1 MAKLFDLIAGIGERL
16 APISGKVTLNGQLRQ
31 GPLGDWRLEFV
42 PPVRIAQQE
51 SSHLVV
57 SCAAPDVEKDLQ
69 RLIGHKV
76 QIKGRLATPPGA
88 PFVLQASAIESLAS
102 DATSPEDEPDKPR
115 GGALGG

>member
-1 MAKLFDLIAGIGERL
+1 
-16 APISGKVTLNGQLRQ
+16 
-31 GPLGDWRLEFV
+31 
-42 PPVRIAQQE
+42 
-51 SSHLVV
+51 
-57 SCAAPDVEKDLQ
+57 
-69 RLIGHKV
+69 V